1 MIKFRG
7 AYEVISGLQ
16 AGYSNNNYTEYGVE
30 TSINFPNFLFPFL
43 FVYFMQSLFP
53 LKESLLFRAGS
64 EIARAVLP
72 FLWEISVYDCPDSVF
87 S

>member
-16 AGYSNNNYTEYGVE
+16 AGYSNNNYMEYGVE

-43 FVYFMQSLFP
+43 LS
-53 LKESLLFRAGS
+53 
-64 EIARAVLP
+64 
-72 FLWEISVYDCPDSVF
+72 
-87 S
+87 